1 MNWLSE
7 VIVDIMVT
15 MFIAVSIW
23 LGDIWM
29 WWVIAVYSG
38 LLLIAKG
45 VVLTGDGFLSR
56 TQKSQHAPDWFLH
69 ILYGVNLVLLAI
81 AGWWYLLAAW
91 ILIWLFSFLSQ
102 RKQ

>member
-1 MNWLSE
+1 MKWLNE

-15 MFIAVSIW
+15 LFIAASIW

-29 WWVIAVYSG
+29 WWVIVVYTG

-56 TQKSQHAPDWFLH
+56 AQKSQQVPDWFLH
-69 ILYGVNLVLLAI
+69 VLYAINLVLLAY
-81 AGWWYLLAAW
+81 AAWWYLFAAW
-91 ILIWLFSFLSQ
+91 CLIWLFSYLGQ
-102 RKQ
+102 RK